1 MLRSVFLAAL
11 LTLAQPAF
19 AEVDRTPVTSLEQPA
34 AVPEPWLAGGLS
46 LTTPVLFG
54 AASVKGFGF
63 GAPLGFGVGHWYAGD
78 PTRGA
83 PVTLGGFGAALAG
96 YYWGLSSGG
105 GKYSGGGNLTT
116 AVLNAWG
123 FSAAYGL
130 WASYDAYQTAAKASQ
145 KRVEMR

>member
-1 MLRSVFLAAL
+1 MLRSVVIAAL

-19 AEVDRTPVTSLEQPA
+19 AQGDSESVTSLEQPA
-34 AVPEPWLAGGLS
+34 AMPEPWLAGGLS
-46 LTTPVLFG
+46 LATPVLFG
-54 AASVKGFGF
+54 AASVRGFGL
-63 GAPLGFGVGHWYAGD
+63 GAPLGFGVGHWHAGD

-83 PVTLGGFGAALAG
+83 LVTLGGFGAALAG

-116 AVLNAWG
+116 AVLTAWG

-130 WASYDAYQTAAKASQ
+130 WASYDAYQTAERASQ
-145 KRVEMR
+145 KRMEMR